1 MTAPYPSITIGLYLS
16 ARGLCWIAFSSPLA
30 PYDWGRVATT
40 KAKNRHER
48 SLARVE
54 SLLERYTPDYL
65 VMEEPKHSGSRRG
78 ENRPRLCQAI
88 RALAADRGCEVVS
101 YTSADIANCF
111 AVVGATTRH
120 EIAEAIGRH
129 IPALASFVPRR
140 RKVWQSERP
149 NIGLF
154 CAAALV
160 LTHYH
165 VTASA
170 LLHHLR
176 KWADHARTHEAGSL

>member
-1 MTAPYPSITIGLYLS
+1 MTAPYPSITIGLYPS

-40 KAKNRHER
+40 KAKDRHTR
-48 SLARVE
+48 SIARVE
-54 SLLERYTPDYL
+54 SLLERYSPDFL
-65 VMEEPKHSGSRRG
+65 VLEKFEHGGTRRG
-78 ENRPRLCQAI
+78 ESTRTLCQAI
-88 RALAADRGCEVVS
+88 MALAADRGCEVAL
-101 YTSADIANCF
+101 YTSSDITDCF
-111 AVVGATTRH
+111 SVVGATTRH

-129 IPALASFVPRR
+129 IPALASFVPKR

-165 VTASA
+165 ATASA
-170 LLHHLR
+170 LLHQLR
-176 KWADHARTHEAGSL
+176 KWAEHARDHEAESI